1 MSNMEQGLVPSVC
14 LSEVTSEPAE
24 GEAVDQ
30 PSAEILES
38 IKELSQA
45 LENKET
51 ASEEGEGEEEEEE
64 DYQSEC
70 VIYSDSDASDNSS
83 PYTYIAGNLSYR

>member
-14 LSEVTSEPAE
+14 LSEVTSEADDRE
-24 GEAVDQ
+24 Q

-45 LENKET
+45 LESQEKA
-51 ASEEGEGEEEEEE
+51 ASEANGGGDEEEEEEGEGEEYDEQGE
-64 DYQSEC
+64 QL
-70 VIYSDSDASDNSS
+70 V
-83 PYTYIAGNLSYR
+83 